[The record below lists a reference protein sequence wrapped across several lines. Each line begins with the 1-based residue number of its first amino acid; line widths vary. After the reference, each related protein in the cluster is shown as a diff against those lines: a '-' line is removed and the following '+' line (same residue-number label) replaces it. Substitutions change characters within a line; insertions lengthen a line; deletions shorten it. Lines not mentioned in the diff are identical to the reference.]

1 MDNTAKGTT
10 THKLKFSEK
19 FGYGMVAMS
28 VNLIFNVVSTY
39 LLFFYTNVFGLRP
52 ADSALM
58 FLIVKLVDAIGNPLW
73 GTFVDEHT
81 TKYGKYRGYLLYLAI
96 PYAFFSIIAFIT
108 PDTSYMWKLVYAY
121 TTYVCLSLLNV
132 GLCINGALPAAM
144 TRDNDEIAV
153 LNSYSMFCSNT
164 GGVLVSFCVP
174 LCVTAISGSYSG
186 PNSQIGWTL
195 TMGIFAVLG
204 LVGLLYGFK
213 AIKEHYKMADSET
226 DEVSMKDI
234 LVQARVNKPFVLIFL
249 YMVLAFVFMTMVNSA
264 GSYYVTYNMGMPK
277 MLKYFNVLGTL
288 PSFIIVPLMP
298 WMKKKMGR
306 KGMMHLFSIVLIIGL
321 MILYFGDP
329 HNVGLVMTGK
339 LLASLGMI
347 VTTGYMWAFVPE
359 ITNYGEWK
367 TGKREN
373 GIISSMYQLAVAI
386 GMAIGGVI
394 PGYILQAVGFNA
406 KLATQSAGAMHGIGM
421 IMSIVPAILIVI
433 SMVLIQMYPITDDLM
448 NKMNREI
455 DARKANDGAAEQ
467 LRGVFNEKNNIEESN
482 SSWLLF

>member
-1 MDNTAKGTT
+1 MDNTSSTPKHDLGVSTASAPK
-10 THKLKFSEK
+10 HKLTFSEK
-19 FGYGMVAMS
+19 TGYGMVNMA

-39 LLFFYTNVFGLRP
+39 LLFFYTNVFGLKP
-52 ADSALM
+52 ADSAFM

-73 GTFVDEHT
+73 GTYVDKHT

-96 PYAFFSIIAFIT
+96 PYAFFSIITFIT
-108 PDTSYMWKLVYAY
+108 PDTTYVLKLAYAY

-144 TRDNDEIAV
+144 TRDSDEIAV
-153 LNSYSMFCSNT
+153 LNSYSLFFSNT

-195 TMGIFAVLG
+195 TMGIFAILG
-204 LVGLLYGFK
+204 LFGLLYGFK
-213 AIKEHYKMADSET
+213 TVREHYHMSSEET
-226 DEVSMKDI
+226 SEVQMKDI
-234 LVQARVNKPFVLIFL
+234 LVQARVNKPFVLIFI

-288 PSFIIVPLMP
+288 PSFLIVPLMP

-306 KGMMHLFSIVLIIGL
+306 KGMMHTFSIILIAGL
-321 MILYFGDP
+321 MVMYLCDP
-329 HNVGLVMTGK
+329 HNVTLIMLGK

-347 VTTGYMWAFVPE
+347 VTTGYMWSFVPE

-373 GIISSMYQLAVAI
+373 GIISSIYQFAVAV

-394 PGYILQAVGFNA
+394 PGYVLQIVGFNA
-406 KLATQSAGAMHGIGM
+406 KLTTQSAMALNGIGL
-421 IMSIVPAILIVI
+421 IMSVIPSILIVI
-433 SMVLIQMYPITDDLM
+433 SMIVMQMYPITDKLM
-448 NKMNREI
+448 DQMNQEI
-455 DARKANDGAAEQ
+455 DARKAS
-467 LRGVFNEKNNIEESN
+467 K
-482 SSWLLF
+482 